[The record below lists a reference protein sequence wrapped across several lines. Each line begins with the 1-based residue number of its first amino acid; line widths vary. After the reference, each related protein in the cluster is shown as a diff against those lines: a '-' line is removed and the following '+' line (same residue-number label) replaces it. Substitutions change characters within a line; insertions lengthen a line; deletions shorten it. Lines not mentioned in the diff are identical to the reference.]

1 MYHIISINEYSTKN
15 IAIEADTADEAAAIA
30 EELYNAGRIDMSRYG
45 SVDFDIEHEDL
56 SADDAKGYSDIVFS
70 KEGI

>member
-1 MYHIISINEYSTKN
+1 MYHIISINEYATKN
-15 IAIEADTADEAAAIA
+15 IAIEAETADEAAAIA

-45 SVDFDIEHEDL
+45 SVDFDIEHDDL

-70 KEGI
+70 KEDV

>member
-1 MYHIISINEYSTKN
+1 MYHIISINEYATKN
-15 IAIEADTADEAAAIA
+15 IAIEANSADEAAAIA

-56 SADDAKGYSDIVFS
+56 SADDAKGYSDIVFA
-70 KEGI
+70 KENI

>member
-45 SVDFDIEHEDL
+45 SVDFEIEHEDL
-56 SADDAKGYSDIVFS
+56 SADDAKGYSDSVFS
-70 KEGI
+70 KEDI

>member
-30 EELYNAGRIDMSRYG
+30 EELYAAGRIDMSKYG
-45 SVDFDIEHEDL
+45 SVDFDIEHEEL
-56 SADDAKGYSDIVFS
+56 TADDAKGYSDVVFS
-70 KEGI
+70 KENL